1 MRVLIAVDSFKG
13 SLTSAEAGG
22 AIAEGLE
29 SGFAELGIQ
38 AAIDIVPIA
47 DGGEGTIEAFAAAC
61 GGERVPVLCPGPLCD
76 PVSAEFLILPGGKTA
91 VIEMAQSCG
100 LTLVRGREDILR
112 SDTAGLG
119 RQILAA
125 LDRRPE
131 RLLIGIGGSA
141 TNDWGA
147 GMAGILGARFLND
160 RGLVIG
166 TRPIDLA
173 DLHSMDLSGLDS
185 RIKSIAIESICDVDN
200 PLLGPKGAA
209 AVYGPQKGAGADTVK
224 RLDEIGSRFADAVE
238 SSVGQETKLCGRNS
252 PRQARYFTV
261 LHDVSSSFMKP
272 LNQDNASQSSMRLP
286 NQDEAFKSGPGL
298 DRRQRLRDFPG
309 SGAAGGLGFGLAAFL
324 GAELRS
330 GIEVMIDAARLRE
343 RILGVDLIVTG
354 EGRLD
359 AQSQHGKTTAGIAAL
374 ARNAN
379 IPCLAFCGSVEGP
392 TSSFIPEMFA
402 AVYTLSSVASSLDDS
417 MANGAEYLRMIAR
430 CAACHF

>member
-13 SLTSAEAGG
+13 SLTSAEAGT

-38 AAIDIVPIA
+38 TAIDIVPIA
-47 DGGEGTIEAFAAAC
+47 DGGEGTIDAFAAAC
-61 GGERVPVLCPGPLCD
+61 GGERVPVRCPGPLGD
-76 PVSAEFLILPGGKTA
+76 PVSAKFLVLPGGKTA

-100 LTLVRGREDILR
+100 LTLVRGRKDILR
-112 SDTAGLG
+112 SNTSGLG

-125 LDRRPE
+125 IEKRPE

-147 GMAGILGARFLND
+147 GMAGVLGARFLND

-173 DLHSMDLSGLDS
+173 ELHSVDLSGIDP
-185 RIKSIAIESICDVDN
+185 RIKSIPIESICDVDN

-209 AVYGPQKGAGADTVK
+209 AVYGAQKGAGADMVK

-238 SSVGQETKLCGRNS
+238 AAVG
-252 PRQARYFTV
+252 
-261 LHDVSSSFMKP
+261 
-272 LNQDNASQSSMRLP
+272 
-286 NQDEAFKSGPGL
+286 
-298 DRRQRLRDFPG
+298 QRLRDFPG
-309 SGAAGGLGFGLAAFL
+309 AGAAGGLGFGLAAFL
-324 GAELRS
+324 GGELRS

-374 ARNAN
+374 ARDAN

-392 TSSFIPEMFA
+392 ASSFIPEMFA

-417 MANGAEYLRMIAR
+417 MANATEYLKTISLRAAR
-430 CAACHF
+430 EAMEPIGSGPGHGLSRG